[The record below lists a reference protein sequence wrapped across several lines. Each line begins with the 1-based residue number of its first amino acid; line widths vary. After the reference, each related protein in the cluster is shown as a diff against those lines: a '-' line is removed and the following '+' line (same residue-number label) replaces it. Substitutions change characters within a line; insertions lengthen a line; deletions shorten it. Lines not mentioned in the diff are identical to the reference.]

1 MLPDFRLVLA
11 SIATAVMVVTLGL
24 GTIAAFRTG
33 AVSGLPPMTKRT
45 DPSFTDLGMRR
56 QVPDPAAPRSD
67 PGGDNGAD
75 SSWTVVTVP
84 EGARAPSGVPPS
96 AVHADPLATS
106 ALGPLPAS
114 REGRGFVEQRLIVD
128 VPGVIAG
135 DPKSASAPS
144 PADRRHEDDLAAAPS
159 AATAAPAQGT
169 GRREAAD
176 RDPSSEL
183 TVASVMQTRP
193 RNRGAQAPAKAEPAK
208 SRIANQKARRV
219 RLVHWFRPMR
229 ENFAPTDDYRRMY
242 GPERSFGP
250 DQSFGPDRPFT
261 NTSRPVRSYSSDQP
275 FDRGMA
281 SSH

>member
-56 QVPDPAAPRSD
+56 QVPDPAASRSD
-67 PGGDNGAD
+67 PGGDSGAD

-84 EGARAPSGVPPS
+84 EGARAPSSVPPS
-96 AVHADPLATS
+96 ALRADPLATS

-135 DPKSASAPS
+135 DPKSASASAPT
-144 PADRRHEDDLAAAPS
+144 AAGQRHEDDLAAGPS
-159 AATAAPAQGT
+159 AAPAPGT
-169 GRREAAD
+169 GLREAAD
-176 RDPSSEL
+176 KDPSSEL
-183 TVASVMQTRP
+183 TVASVIQARP
-193 RNRGAQAPAKAEPAK
+193 RNRGAQAPAKAEPPK
-208 SRIANQKARRV
+208 SHIANQNARKV
-219 RLVHWFRPMR
+219 RLVRFRPMR
-229 ENFAPTDDYRRMY
+229 DNFVPTDDYRPMF

-250 DQSFGPDRPFT
+250 EQSFGPDRPFT
-261 NTSRPVRSYSSDQP
+261 NTSRSVRSYSSDRP
-275 FDRGMA
+275 FEPGMA